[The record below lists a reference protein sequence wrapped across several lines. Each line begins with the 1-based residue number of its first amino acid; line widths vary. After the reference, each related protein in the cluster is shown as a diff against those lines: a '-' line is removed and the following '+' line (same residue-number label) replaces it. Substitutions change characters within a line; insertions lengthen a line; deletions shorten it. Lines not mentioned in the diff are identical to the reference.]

1 MLWTNNNKL
10 ADYLNV
16 RSRSRSSNFSCLG
29 ASRFFSYVESVSL
42 KLCSRLNCFTTTE
55 YLCSYQESIMS
66 CLGISSQFLIKAAEA
81 TRDQSPAAYAV
92 EKKTNSKL
100 KSSVFFHLALYVIT
114 FFYFY
119 IRKKWSYPLLSK
131 AKTVNQLLFHLALYN
146 SDGIFF

>member
-66 CLGISSQFLIKAAEA
+66 CLGISSQFLIKAAEV

-92 EKKTNSKL
+92 EKTNSKL

-119 IRKKWSYPLLSK
+119 IRKKWSYSLLSK
-131 AKTVNQLLFHLALYN
+131 AKTVNQLHFHLALYN